1 MINKSIQSNR
11 NMISSQISKVV
22 LNKQQIKEHN
32 ELIKRK
38 TSLRYPFKEE
48 ISLQKSS
55 NHFNGRNSMD
65 CLESISKFQT
75 SKKIKSPNVII
86 SNRKLFISSRNS
98 KKNQESVS
106 QEPVFFQQGKKKAND
121 YGYRVVINRPNRM
134 STMQIEEVMTQQS
147 PKLNTYK
154 DPETFTDWVEKLY
167 GKQWFC

>member
-32 ELIKRK
+32 DLIKRK
-38 TSLRYPFKEE
+38 TSQRYPFKEE
-48 ISLQKSS
+48 INLQKSS
-55 NHFNGRNSMD
+55 NHFNGRNSID

-98 KKNQESVS
+98 KKTQESVS
-106 QEPVFFQQGKKKAND
+106 QEPMFIQQSKNKVNE
-121 YGYRVVINRPNRM
+121 YGYRVVVNRTNRM
-134 STMQIEEVMTQQS
+134 STMQIEEAVTQQS
-147 PKLNTYK
+147 PKFNTYK
-154 DPETFTDWVEKLY
+154 DPETFTDWVEKIY
-167 GKQWFC
+167 GRQWFC